1 MLPFVF
7 GFEGHV
13 SIIDFVLSVIVVYRL
28 FLFGIGM

>member
-7 GFEGHV
+7 AFEGHV
-13 SIIDFVLSVIVVYRL
+13 RIIDFVHNVIVVYHL